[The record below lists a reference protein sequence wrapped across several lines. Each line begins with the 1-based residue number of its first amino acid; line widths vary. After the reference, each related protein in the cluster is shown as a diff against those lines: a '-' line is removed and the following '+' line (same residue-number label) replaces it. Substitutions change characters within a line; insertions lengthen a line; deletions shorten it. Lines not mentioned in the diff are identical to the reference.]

1 MCILRLLESVYC
13 EVFGDIRAQL
23 YVYVF
28 VGKILGEKDARGAWK
43 APRRVLRVLPN
54 PSEFDDLKR
63 TLAKERA
70 ESRGY

>member
-43 APRRVLRVLPN
+43 AP
-54 PSEFDDLKR
+54 
-63 TLAKERA
+63 
-70 ESRGY
+70 

>member
-43 APRRVLRVLPN
+43 APSRVRVLPN
-54 PSEFDDLKR
+54 PSDDDLKR